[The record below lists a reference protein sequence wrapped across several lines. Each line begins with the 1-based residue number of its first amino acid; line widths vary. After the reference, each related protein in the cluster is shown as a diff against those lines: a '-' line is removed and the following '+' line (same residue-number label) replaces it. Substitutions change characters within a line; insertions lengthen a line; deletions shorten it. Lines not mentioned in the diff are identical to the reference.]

1 MVVVVVVEGVGR
13 RWAAL
18 GGGRG
23 GTWYWR
29 FEVGVFSLE
38 RKVGLDSTLSKMN
51 LCVPFNNVS
60 QTNLML
66 TCCCQQTLIL
76 VCCRGM

>member
-1 MVVVVVVEGVGR
+1 MVVEVVVEGVGR

-29 FEVGVFSLE
+29 FEVNRRFFP
-38 RKVGLDSTLSKMN
+38 RKKSWPRFD
-51 LCVPFNNVS
+51 PE
-60 QTNLML
+60 
-66 TCCCQQTLIL
+66 
-76 VCCRGM
+76 

>member
-38 RKVGLDSTLSKMN
+38 KKSWPRFD
-51 LCVPFNNVS
+51 PE
-60 QTNLML
+60 
-66 TCCCQQTLIL
+66 
-76 VCCRGM
+76 